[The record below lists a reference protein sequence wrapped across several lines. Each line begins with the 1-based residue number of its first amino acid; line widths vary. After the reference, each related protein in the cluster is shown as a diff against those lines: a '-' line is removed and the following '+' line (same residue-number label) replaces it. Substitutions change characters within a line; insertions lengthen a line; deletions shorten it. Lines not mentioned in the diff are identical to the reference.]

1 MLTVYLTSLVVGG
14 VFVGLSSVGA
24 FGHHVDGGVGG
35 HGDAGAQADADAQ
48 TDADAHADAEHAL
61 DSTHALALADGS
73 HGLAPRPREEAK
85 RWLPFL
91 SFRFWTFGAAF
102 FGLAGTLLTTLT
114 SASVPVVATLSAGTG
129 LAVGTLSAAM
139 IRWLRKPV
147 GETTR
152 GDDYTGQ
159 VGELMLP
166 LREGGVSRIRLN
178 VGGRER
184 FLLASTPEP
193 LALPAGMRVVV
204 LGLDQAGKAQIAPEE
219 ALYDSEK

>member
-24 FGHHVDGGVGG
+24 FDHHVDGAVGG
-35 HGDAGAQADADAQ
+35 HGDADAQGSVDAPMDADADANQ
-48 TDADAHADAEHAL
+48 AL

-73 HGLAPRPREEAK
+73 HGLGPRPREEPR

-129 LAVGTLSAAM
+129 LGVGTLSAAM
-139 IRWLRKPV
+139 IRWLRRPV
-147 GETTR
+147 GETTH

-166 LREGGVSRIRLN
+166 LREGGVSRIRLK

-193 LALPAGMRVVV
+193 LALPAGLRVVV